1 MNLDIQRLDDTCTV
15 TLLEQRLDA
24 LSSAAFRQRLMECVD
39 GGCNRLVLDLSRTT
53 FVDSSGLGVLVA
65 TLRRLAGPGSLVL
78 RGVTPPVERT
88 LRLARLDRILVV
100 EAPGEPTP
108 PPPAPL

>member
-1 MNLDIQRLDDTCTV
+1 MNLDIQRLQDTCTV

-39 GGCNRLVLDLSRTT
+39 GGCQRLVIDLSCTI

-65 TLRRLAGPGSLVL
+65 TLRRLPGPGSLVL

-100 EAPGEPTP
+100 ESPSDGP
-108 PPPAPL
+108 PPPAPR

>member
-1 MNLDIQRLDDTCTV
+1 MNLDIQRLEDTCTV

-24 LSSAAFRQRLMECVD
+24 LSSATFRQRLMECVD
-39 GGCNRLVLDLSRTT
+39 GGCQRLVLDLSCTT

-65 TLRRLAGPGSLVL
+65 TLRRLPGRGSLVL

-100 EAPGEPTP
+100 EAPSGS
-108 PPPAPL
+108 APQPRDA